1 MKSIIKRHIILNV
14 CISNNEILKHMRQK
28 LIEIQGET
36 YTYIIST
43 SLSQYFIEQAD
54 RKSVRT
60 WKISGTLSTNKSRIQ
75 IFSSVYDK
83 LTMIDPFLGVHNN
96 SQ

>member
-1 MKSIIKRHIILNV
+1 MSIKDKINFVMTNFIIMKSVIKRHIILNV

-60 WKISGTLSTNKSRIQ
+60 
-75 IFSSVYDK
+75 
-83 LTMIDPFLGVHNN
+83 
-96 SQ
+96 